1 MIALGYTR
9 HAEMR
14 MQQRGIR
21 KNDIALILACATQID
36 DETWILRNR
45 DVSRQI
51 ESRKREIRAL
61 ERLANRKIVV
71 REGCVITAYSSR
83 RPDQKRTLRRGR
95 RTGMAT

>member
-71 REGCVITAYSSR
+71 REGCVIIAYSSR
-83 RPDQKRTLRRGR
+83 CPDQKRTLRRGR

>member
-71 REGCVITAYSSR
+71 REGCVIIAYSS
-83 RPDQKRTLRRGR
+83 
-95 RTGMAT
+95 

>member
-1 MIALGYTR
+1 MTDLSYTR
-9 HAEMR
+9 HAETR

-21 KNDIALILACATQID
+21 KSDIALILACAAQID
-36 DETWILRNR
+36 DETWILLNR

-51 ESRKREIRAL
+51 ESRKREIRTL

-71 REGCVITAYSSR
+71 REDSVITAYSSR
-83 RPDQKRTLRRGR
+83 RLDQKRTLRRGR

>member
-1 MIALGYTR
+1 MTALGYTR
-9 HAEMR
+9 HAETR

-51 ESRKREIRAL
+51 ESRKQEIRAL

-71 REGCVITAYSSR
+71 REGRVITAYSSR